1 MEQNNEMTAQQ
12 SLSLITET
20 LNNSR
25 KEITRNG
32 GKYFILWGL
41 LLTVFS
47 LIVYCLWKTT
57 GKAAWNNL
65 WFAMPVIGFLIERII
80 RRKDSFERVQNDV
93 SRILGGIWA
102 SFGIFAVAV
111 SAFTVIYTQINP
123 NPLGTIAV
131 GVGLTAEIVLLFG
144 LAECISGVALK
155 NWAIRIAGLVTG
167 VGGLIIYY
175 VANAN
180 KEQELIFTFAGI
192 VLTVTGLIVKNQKK

>member
-25 KEITRNG
+25 KEITRGG
-32 GKYFILWGL
+32 GKYFILWGC
-41 LLTVFS
+41 LLTLFS
-47 LIVYCLWKTT
+47 LLVYCLWKTT
-57 GKAAWNNL
+57 DKAAWNNL
-65 WFAMPVIGFLIERII
+65 WFAMPVIGFVLERII
-80 RRKDSFERVQNDV
+80 RRKDAAGRVQNDV

-131 GVGLTAEIVLLFG
+131 VVGLTAEIVLLFG

-175 VANAN
+175 VANSD
-180 KEQELIFTFAGI
+180 KEQLLIFTFAGI
-192 VLTVTGLIVKNQKK
+192 VLAVTGLIMKNQKK